1 MRIYHHPAQARV
13 KEIRPRKILNR
24 IKVYNDSMTLGKKSF
39 IRFSFPKLHLQLLIE
54 NNPILMGKCS
64 ISKWAYKFDHDQL
77 LCGLSHVS
85 SLV

>member
-1 MRIYHHPAQARV
+1 
-13 KEIRPRKILNR
+13 
-24 IKVYNDSMTLGKKSF
+24 MTLGKKSF
-39 IRFSFPKLHLQLLIE
+39 IRLSFPKLHLQLLIE

-85 SLV
+85 